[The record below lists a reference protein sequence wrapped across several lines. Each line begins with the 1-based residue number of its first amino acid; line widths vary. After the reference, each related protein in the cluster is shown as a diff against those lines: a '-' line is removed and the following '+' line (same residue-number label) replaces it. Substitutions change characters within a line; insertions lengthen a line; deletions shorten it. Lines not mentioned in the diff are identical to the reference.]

1 MKLLLCLLFT
11 QHYLIVDKVE
21 LNPIIS
27 VYKYK
32 YKITVRKDLENT
44 INYTNIEYHE
54 NDTIYLN

>member
-1 MKLLLCLLFT
+1 MKLLLYLLLT

-21 LNPIIS
+21 LNPIVS
-27 VYKYK
+27 VHQYK